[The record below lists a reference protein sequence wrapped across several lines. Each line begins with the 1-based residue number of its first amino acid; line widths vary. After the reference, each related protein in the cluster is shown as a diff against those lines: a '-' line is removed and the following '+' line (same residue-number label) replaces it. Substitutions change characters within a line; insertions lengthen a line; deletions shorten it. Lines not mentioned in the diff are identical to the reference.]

1 MNMEVMQIAV
11 SEVEKTAAEMKN
23 QGYRLVVMTC
33 TPAVGGGFD
42 ITYSFDK
49 DLALK
54 HFRITMPAESEIP
67 SICGSFAGAFVY
79 ENEIHDLYGFV
90 FNGMTIDFKGTF
102 IRTSV
107 PYPFKKEIPEPT
119 VTKVKKED
127 AA

>member
-1 MNMEVMQIAV
+1 MNMEVTQISV
-11 SEVEKTAAEMKN
+11 SDVEKTAAEMKR

-49 DLALK
+49 ELSLK
-54 HFRITMPAESEIP
+54 HFRICKSY
-67 SICGSFAGAFVY
+67 SGAFVY

-90 FNGMTIDFKGTF
+90 FHGMTIDFKGTF

-107 PYPFKKEIPEPT
+107 PYPFKKEIPAPT